1 MSFPS
6 FAPPDYSR
14 LHPLVVNRLEGDVL
28 AREGLTEGRDYV
40 CTVPITDDMA
50 LYELMFPGRI
60 AQDAVDAVARWVRRS
75 VDDAMLAAF
84 KPSPAVELH
93 PSTIARCA
101 HPFHVSRELAR

>member
-6 FAPPDYSR
+6 FAQPDYSR

-40 CTVPITDDMA
+40 CTVPLTDDMA

-60 AQDAVDAVARWVRRS
+60 AQDAVDAATRWMSRS
-75 VDDAMLAAF
+75 IDDAMFAAF
-84 KPSPAVELH
+84 KPAPAVEVRPDTL
-93 PSTIARCA
+93 ARCSR
-101 HPFHVSRELAR
+101 PFHVSRELAR